1 MDALWERYAHHL
13 SVVIEAVKEGKD
25 IHMERQAR
33 NYPEIVLNLFC
44 HGPIERGVDASAG
57 GVDIV
62 DLAFDGIGLA
72 TVADSF
78 AAIEQRV
85 VEEGRLTWEALMA
98 HLENDFE
105 GAESVRLMLNSIPRY
120 GVGGT
125 RADWWAARIADLWTH
140 LVRDT
145 PTSKGHYIC
154 VPGLFSHGGTNRY
167 GRRLGATPNG
177 RHAGAPVSHSADPD
191 PGFLPGGSV
200 ALTAK
205 ANAVASTQSG
215 WGNTTPLQVELDD
228 KLVKSMGGVEA
239 LMAFV
244 LAHNRQGGTLINM
257 NVVSKEEILEAHED
271 PAAHPDLMIRVTGY
285 SAYFKSLSREY
296 RQPIVDRIL
305 AEN

>member
-1 MDALWERYAHHL
+1 
-13 SVVIEAVKEGKD
+13 
-25 IHMERQAR
+25 
-33 NYPEIVLNLFC
+33 
-44 HGPIERGVDASAG
+44 
-57 GVDIV
+57 
-62 DLAFDGIGLA
+62 
-72 TVADSF
+72 
-78 AAIEQRV
+78 
-85 VEEGRLTWEALMA
+85 
-98 HLENDFE
+98 
-105 GAESVRLMLNSIPRY
+105 MLNSIPRY

-125 RADWWAARIADLWTH
+125 RADWWAERIADLWTH

-145 PTSKGHYIC
+145 PTPKGRFIC

-167 GRRLGATPNG
+167 GKRLGATPNG

-205 ANAVASTQSG
+205 ANAVAATQSG

-257 NVVSKEEILEAHED
+257 NVISKEAILEAHED
-271 PAAHPDLMIRVTGY
+271 PATHPDLMIRVTGY

-305 AEN
+305 AET